1 MISGYM
7 GKPDGF
13 DKVHRRFRETYTD
26 QNQCEDAKLAAAVKV
41 GRIEALI
48 E

>member
-1 MISGYM
+1 M
-7 GKPDGF
+7 GSTRSVGGF
-13 DKVHRRFRETYTD
+13 ALTYTD
-26 QNQCEDAKLAAAVKV
+26 QNQRDHAKLAAAVKA